1 MDPIQTESIHWAL
14 LFQSYKIQIKNKTA
28 TTIHGWTEVFM
39 DFLYIIR

>member
-1 MDPIQTESIHWAL
+1 MDPIQTESILWVP

-28 TTIHGWTEVFM
+28 TTICVWTEGFI